1 MPNVNI
7 EDAAH
12 VIFFHPEYEEAIV
25 EDLMENAFVMDQVE
39 DKVQEYSM
47 ELLSYTSEESEY
59 QCIKQSIDYLSNLL
73 NVLKRKE
80 VYIGEP

>member
-1 MPNVNI
+1 MKMPNVNI

-25 EDLMENAFVMDQVE
+25 EDLMESAFVVDQVE

-47 ELLSYTSEESEY
+47 ELL
-59 QCIKQSIDYLSNLL
+59 
-73 NVLKRKE
+73 
-80 VYIGEP
+80 